1 MRTDIT
7 FCLANLME
15 ISVLQNFSK
24 NIFTEKLQ
32 LREKATMILSVLK
45 GKFSKIKQTI

>member
-24 NIFTEKLQ
+24 KHFYRKNYNFKKKPQGFYL
-32 LREKATMILSVLK
+32 
-45 GKFSKIKQTI
+45 F